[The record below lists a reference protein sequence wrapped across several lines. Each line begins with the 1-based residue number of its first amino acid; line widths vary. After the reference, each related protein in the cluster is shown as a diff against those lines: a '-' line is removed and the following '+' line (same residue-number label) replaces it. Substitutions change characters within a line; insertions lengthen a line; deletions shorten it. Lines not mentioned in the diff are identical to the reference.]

1 MSGAFIRA
9 LPETG
14 QIWAAK
20 AIAGI
25 IVADGIVTDEELN
38 VLKES
43 ISFLNNKDTINE
55 IVSLVKDR
63 VKPDLEVFKTD
74 RKTSA
79 NILLSLGLVAVS
91 DDKLTM
97 QEAQYFN
104 YIAGKLGFGSGYAK
118 IALAWAKEFIVLN
131 KKKNQLISL
140 SEKERPVYVN
150 Y

>member
-9 LPETG
+9 LPEAG
-14 QIWAAK
+14 KIWAAK

-25 IVADGIVTDEELN
+25 IVADGVVTDGELN

-55 IVSLVKDR
+55 IVGLVKDR

-97 QEAQYFN
+97 HETQYFN
-104 YIAGKLGFGSGYAK
+104 YIAGKLGFEAGFAK
-118 IALAWAKEFIVLN
+118 VALTWAKEFISLN
-131 KKKNQLISL
+131 NKKNQLILL